1 MFSGR
6 RSTQARC
13 LRRIC
18 LRISTFSPNFVRF
31 HSDQTFCCGEKY
43 KLKTFPAPRL
53 IVLWFTDSKLSEVS
67 FIEITTFEN
76 DKKSPLKIII
86 IEKSPLEIL
95 YDGRGSLPVQR
106 PRQRRAFHSQARLFT
121 SPSELKPQTT
131 NTFSISES
139 AMTLNILLTG
149 AGGAISYLYF
159 FTPIS
164 SSSFTGD
171 VQGN

>member
-1 MFSGR
+1 M
-6 RSTQARC
+6 
-13 LRRIC
+13 
-18 LRISTFSPNFVRF
+18 
-31 HSDQTFCCGEKY
+31 
-43 KLKTFPAPRL
+43 
-53 IVLWFTDSKLSEVS
+53 
-67 FIEITTFEN
+67 
-76 DKKSPLKIII
+76 KIII
-86 IEKSPLEIL
+86 TEKLPLEIL